1 VSKYCTGKRLP
12 ENSMTLTGQGRVY
25 ASPDLAIVHLGVQT
39 TGYDLTAMQLE
50 NARQMAGV
58 IQALEEIGISDV
70 KTLQYSIDKN
80 YIFENGM
87 QIDRGY
93 TIRNILELRTN
104 RISEVGRIIDAAVNM
119 GANLV
124 EFVAFDLSD
133 RGYYYRQALGMALE
147 DAQQKAASISRNLG
161 RQADPIPVNIV
172 ENSAF
177 PIQPLQF
184 QREAVGTQIMPGDL
198 LIEASITAEFLY

>member
-1 VSKYCTGKRLP
+1 MSKYCAGKRLSR
-12 ENSMTLTGQGRVY
+12 NTMTLTGQGRVS

-39 TGYDLTAMQLE
+39 TGYDLTAMQSE
-50 NARQMAGV
+50 NARQTAAV
-58 IQALEEIGISDV
+58 IQALGGIGISDV

-80 YIFENGM
+80 YIYENGI

-93 TIRNILELRTN
+93 TIRNILEVRTN
-104 RISEVGRIIDAAVNM
+104 RISEVGRIIDTAVNM
-119 GANLV
+119 GANRV
-124 EFVAFDLSD
+124 ELIAFDISD
-133 RGYYYRQALGMALE
+133 RGYYYRQALSLALE

-161 RQADPIPVNIV
+161 GQVDSIPVSIV
-172 ENSAF
+172 ENSTF

-184 QREAVGTQIMPGDL
+184 QREAVGTQIIPGDL

>member
-1 VSKYCTGKRLP
+1 MSKYCAGKRLSV
-12 ENSMTLTGQGRVY
+12 NTMTLTGQGRVS

-39 TGYDLTAMQLE
+39 TGYDLTAMQSE
-50 NARQMAGV
+50 NARQTAAV
-58 IQALEEIGISDV
+58 IQALEGIGISDV

-80 YIFENGM
+80 YIYENGI

-93 TIRNILELRTN
+93 TIRNILEVRTN
-104 RISEVGRIIDAAVNM
+104 RISEVGRIIDTAVNM
-119 GANLV
+119 GANRV
-124 EFVAFDLSD
+124 ELIAFDISD
-133 RGYYYRQALGMALE
+133 RSYYYRQALSLALE

-161 RQADPIPVNIV
+161 RQVDPIPISIV
-172 ENSAF
+172 ENSTF

-184 QREAVGTQIMPGDL
+184 QREAVGTQIIPGDL